1 MRQKVTSARIGD
13 FISKALNSF
22 HFKVVSTDSE
32 LVSDAGRFFAPK
44 FLYWMLG
51 EEERILGYEGLQVV
65 IYLSAKRLI
74 PCVEVTFARKAPAM
88 AKVDDVVEKLRKH
101 YGTIYTDKK
110 EFATKVLAYES
121 QFQLPGVSFTNDK
134 LQARGFQVR
143 HVSLS
148 DSRFS
153 EQNFFV

>member
-1 MRQKVTSARIGD
+1 
-13 FISKALNSF
+13 
-22 HFKVVSTDSE
+22 
-32 LVSDAGRFFAPK
+32 
-44 FLYWMLG
+44 
-51 EEERILGYEGLQVV
+51 
-65 IYLSAKRLI
+65 
-74 PCVEVTFARKAPAM
+74 
-88 AKVDDVVEKLRKH
+88 VVEKLRKH